1 MTKTFTM
8 LSVLSAMILTSMA
21 STESPYFLS
30 FHHPT
35 VDLRTTCAEEFGMV
49 RNAIFKDYVNDLI
62 ATSTMNTSVANKLD
76 STWFY
81 PYTFPESNT
90 TNVRRLPCYLSLC
103 RLSILIIIARGC
115 CDFCNKPCR
124 RRHLEEKD
132 GSIKTPRQ
140 LQSTML
146 DVEVVRSTDTGFV
159 IVKSEGNST
168 ILDSSVATGQGT
180 GIAQE
185 FYATVQKHFDA
196 TNDCRSILLGTHYKI
211 MEMKVVSL

>member
-1 MTKTFTM
+1 MTKTCSM
-8 LSVLSAMILTSMA
+8 LSVLSTMILTSMA

-30 FHHPT
+30 FQHPT
-35 VDLRTTCAEEFGMV
+35 VDLRTICTQEFEMV

-76 STWFY
+76 GTWSN
-81 PYTFPESNT
+81 PYKFPTSNS
-90 TNVRRLPCYLSLC
+90 TNVRRVLPICTLPICS
-103 RLSILIIIARGC
+103 LSILVIIARGC
-115 CDFCNKPCR
+115 CDFCNKCR
-124 RRHLEEKD
+124 HRDLEENYGK
-132 GSIKTPRQ
+132 KLRQ
-140 LQSTML
+140 VDSTIL
-146 DVEVVRSTDTGFV
+146 NVEVVRSTETGLV

-168 ILDSSVATGQGT
+168 ILDSSVTIGQGT

-185 FYATVQKHFDA
+185 FYATVQKNFDA